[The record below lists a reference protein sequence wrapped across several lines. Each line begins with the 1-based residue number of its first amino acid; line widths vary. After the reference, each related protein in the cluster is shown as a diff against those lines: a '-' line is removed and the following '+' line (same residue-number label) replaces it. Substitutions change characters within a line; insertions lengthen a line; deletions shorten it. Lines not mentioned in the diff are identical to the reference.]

1 MGMNNMPLTI
11 SKPWLRLDQLSL
23 QRKTTRIIDGIT
35 LDLSARRTVI
45 LGPNG
50 AGKSSLLRLIHGLL
64 QPTAG
69 QLIWPENLTQAMVFQ
84 RPVMLHTTA
93 LENVIYGLRLQGHSA
108 AACRQQALA
117 ALHKA
122 GLTDI
127 AGRAARLLS
136 GGEQQRV
143 ALARAWARAPELL
156 ILDEPMASLDPASA
170 REVERIVGDIAAAGT
185 RLLMTTH
192 NLGQARRIA
201 EEIIFIDH
209 GRIIEQTSVDQ
220 FFDLPQTE
228 AAQRFLKEETP

>member
-1 MGMNNMPLTI
+1 MRMGI
-11 SKPWLRLDQLSL
+11 SSVPTPWLRLDQLSL
-23 QRKTTRIIDGIT
+23 QCKATRIIDGIT
-35 LDLSARRTVI
+35 LDLSARRTVV
-45 LGPNG
+45 LGANG

-69 QLIWPENLTQAMVFQ
+69 QLIWPQKLSQAMVFQ

-108 AACRQQALA
+108 SACRQQALA
-117 ALHKA
+117 ALNKV
-122 GLTDI
+122 GLTEI
-127 AGRAARLLS
+127 ASRAARLLS

-143 ALARAWARAPELL
+143 ALARAWAREPELL

-170 REVERIVGDIAAAGT
+170 REVERIVGEIAAAGT
-185 RLLMTTH
+185 RILMTTH

-209 GRIIEQTSVDQ
+209 GRIIESTPVDQ
-220 FFDLPQTE
+220 FFNLPQTE
-228 AAQRFLKEETP
+228 VAQRFLREETA